1 MELRYGVYRNMNGS
15 IGAFFI
21 FAALFNLFNQLKAHN
36 YGQR

>member
-21 FAALFNLFNQLKAHN
+21 FAVLFTYLIN
-36 YGQR
+36 